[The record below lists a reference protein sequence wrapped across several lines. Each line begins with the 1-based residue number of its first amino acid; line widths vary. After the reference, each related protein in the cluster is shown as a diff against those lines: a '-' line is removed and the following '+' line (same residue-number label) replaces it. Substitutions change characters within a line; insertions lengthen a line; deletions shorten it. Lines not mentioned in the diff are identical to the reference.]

1 MNRVKLNI
9 THELITEDD
18 MATKQKNVDKQV
30 KEVLNQAPKVE
41 EVEVK
46 LKYEMPEELDDVNKH
61 KWKGM
66 ME

>member
-1 MNRVKLNI
+1 
-9 THELITEDD
+9 
-18 MATKQKNVDKQV
+18 MATKQKNVDKQI

-46 LKYEMPEELDDVNKH
+46 LKYEMPEELPDVNKH
-61 KWKGM
+61 KWKGT

>member
-18 MATKQKNVDKQV
+18 MATKQKNVDKQI

-46 LKYEMPEELDDVNKH
+46 LKYEMPEELNDVNKH
-61 KWKGM
+61 KWKGI